1 MGNKVVQT
9 HVGEFD
15 VKTLT
20 WKQIRDAKI
29 FGLIQRIM
37 TAGTEDIMSVISDD
51 DIDRVVSVVAG
62 EKKDELTFAEV
73 MDIFNA
79 VLEAAAD
86 AKK

>member
-1 MGNKVVQT
+1 MSKKVVKT
-9 HVGEFD
+9 HVGDFD

-20 WKQIRDAKI
+20 WKQIKEAKI

-37 TAGTEDIMSVISDD
+37 SSGSEDIMTAISDD

-62 EKKDELTFAEV
+62 DKKDELTFTEV